1 MNPAVLEPDEAYA
14 RQALASMT
22 YEGRTAYAGL
32 SDDELLEMLRAD
44 YWSNIDSELGDFDAV
59 GLGLAADDTARARG
73 PGQSR

>member
-1 MNPAVLEPDEAYA
+1 MNPVVLEPDEAYA

-44 YWSNIDSELGDFDAV
+44 YWSNIDSELGEFDGV
-59 GLGLAADDTARARG
+59 GLGAAASDAALARG
-73 PGQSR
+73 PGQPR